1 MSDFNEALRWKTP
14 LAVPITTGSV
24 GSTLDNQTARFSV
37 PTDWDNFWGGIRS
50 DAKDVVITK
59 ADGTTKLPFKF
70 TATPDIVARTM
81 DIQVSGWQVPSGLA
95 ANLLWMHWSAPN
107 YATDETNGAASAGA
121 TPKAS
126 VSLSMPSGGI
136 ARQVGRLGG
145 VVKKLPAEAITTW
158 FHFPDLARRL
168 STRSGQLGL
177 EYPAYVWAE
186 ATLAASPFT
195 AQTGIVALDDLRF
208 GPPGWV
214 RATLK
219 GGVAD
224 TPLIVQL
231 NLATTEGQVLA
242 ARCRLVL
249 TDPR

>member
-1 MSDFNEALRWKTP
+1 MSDFNEAFRWKTP
-14 LAVPITTGSV
+14 LAVPITTGTV
-24 GSTLDNQTARFSV
+24 GSVAAGKTARFIV
-37 PTDWDNFWGGIRS
+37 PTDWDNFWAGIRS
-50 DAKDVVITK
+50 DARDVVITA

-70 TATPDIVARTM
+70 TAAPDIATRSM
-81 DIQVSGWQVPSGLA
+81 EIQVSGWQAPSGLA
-95 ANLLWMHWSAPN
+95 ANLLWMHWNAPGH
-107 YATDETNGAASAGA
+107 ATDEADSEATAGA
-121 TPKAS
+121 TPAATI
-126 VSLSMPSGGI
+126 SLSMPSGGI

-186 ATLAASPFT
+186 VTTAADPFT
-195 AQTGIVALDDLRF
+195 VTPGIVALDDLRF